1 MCGIV
6 GITSSKP
13 VTSMILNSLRKL
25 EYRGYDSSG
34 IATLFEGNIHE
45 IKSEGR
51 VDALEKN
58 LNKSNLHGS
67 IGIGHVRWA
76 THGVPSTVNAHP
88 HSSEKVSVV
97 HNGIIE
103 NSTLLKKM
111 LLKKGHIFKSQTD
124 TEVITH
130 LITEYL
136 KKNDLK
142 TSIIKMLKRLHGSF
156 ALGIIFK
163 DQPDLIVGARRGSPL
178 AVGYG
183 PNENYLGS
191 DSYALKSMTNKI
203 SYLNDGEFCIVKKN
217 NIDFFDEVGTK
228 INKKILE
235 LSSNENNYEK
245 GEYKHFMAK
254 EIDEQP
260 TTIKNCINEYLDKKN
275 NDINIF
281 NFPWKSKEISSI
293 VLIGCGTAYHSCLM
307 AKYWFEQITTFDVS
321 ADIASEFRY
330 RKNKFKENTLYIFV
344 SQSGETADTY
354 AALDLCNKHKMK
366 TCSIVNVVESSI
378 ARDSKFVLPIHC
390 GPEIGVASTK
400 AFIGQMLVL
409 YLLCIKLAKSRRDIT
424 NDIFFNKIKSLESL
438 STLVKK
444 TLNTESEIQVVCN
457 SFVEAKGSMFL
468 GRGYSFPIA
477 LEGALKLKELAY
489 VHAEGYPA
497 GEMKHGPLAL
507 IEEGMPVVVIAP
519 RDEYYKKTISNMQE
533 VIARGAKVLLIT
545 NKNKDEVFSENI
557 WQSIEVE
564 NTSEDLFPFLVTIP
578 LQKLAYYSALK
589 KGYDIDKPRN
599 LAKSVTVE

>member
-1 MCGIV
+1 MCGII
-6 GITSSKP
+6 GIASNKP
-13 VTSMILNSLRKL
+13 VSAAIINSLRKL

-34 IATLFEGNIHE
+34 IATLSEGILNE
-45 IKSEGR
+45 AKSEGR
-51 VDALEKN
+51 VDILEKN
-58 LNKSNLHGS
+58 LAVKNMLGS

-76 THGVPSTVNAHP
+76 THGIPNTINAHP
-88 HSSEKVSVV
+88 HSSESVSVV

-103 NSTLLKKM
+103 NSTILKKY
-111 LLKKGHIFKSQTD
+111 LINKGHVFKSQTD
-124 TEVITH
+124 TEVIVH

-136 KKNDLK
+136 KELNLK
-142 TSIIKMLKRLHGSF
+142 DAIIKTLKQLHGSF

-203 SYLNDGEFCIVKKN
+203 SYLNDGEFCIIKK
-217 NIDFFDEVGTK
+217 DQVEFFDEEGLKV
-228 INKKILE
+228 NKKVLE
-235 LSSNENNYEK
+235 LSSKEQDYDK
-245 GEYKHFMAK
+245 GDFKHFMAK
-254 EIDEQP
+254 EIEEQP
-260 TTIKNCINEYLDKKN
+260 TTLKNCINEYVDTIN
-275 NDINIF
+275 NDINIY
-281 NFPWKSKEISSI
+281 NFPWDMKEISS
-293 VLIGCGTAYHSCLM
+293 VTLIGCGTAYHSCLM
-307 AKYWFEQITTFDVS
+307 AKYWFEENTTLDVTI
-321 ADIASEFRY
+321 DIASEFRY
-330 RKNKFKENTLYIFV
+330 RKNRFKDDNLYIFV

-354 AALDLCNKHKMK
+354 AALDLCNKNNMK
-366 TCSIVNVVESSI
+366 TCSVVNVIESSI

-400 AFIGQMLVL
+400 AFMGQMLVL
-409 YLLCIKLAKSRRDIT
+409 YILVLKLGILRKDI
-424 NDIFFNKIKSLESL
+424 DKDLYLSKIKDLKSLPKLVEQ
-438 STLVKK
+438 TL
-444 TLNTESEIQVVCN
+444 LTESKIQTVSS
-457 SFVEAKGSMFL
+457 SFTDAKGSMFL
-468 GRGYSFPIA
+468 GRGFSYPIA

-507 IEEGMPVVVIAP
+507 IEDGMPVVVLAP
-519 RDEYYKKTISNMQE
+519 RDNYYKKTISNMQE
-533 VIARGAKVLLIT
+533 VIARGARVLLIT
-545 NKNKDEVFSENI
+545 NKSKDEVFSENI
-557 WQSIEVE
+557 WETILVE
-564 NTSEDLFPFLVTIP
+564 SANDDLLPFLLTVP